1 MNSWR
6 AWTTATTLLISVR
19 PRPTKESVNDGSRR
33 KEERTLQG
41 RTKMSVCTGIHLSLL
56 RCGWLA
62 KEEKKSSLFF
72 HDGFSVGIRNPGMKG
87 ESEWIVDCLP

>member
-41 RTKMSVCTGIHLSLL
+41 RTKMSVSRDLSESEV
-56 RCGWLA
+56 WLV
-62 KEEKKSSLFF
+62 EEEVKSPLSRR
-72 HDGFSVGIRNPGMKG
+72 DGFSVGIRNPGMKG
-87 ESEWIVDCLP
+87 E